1 MPFDSPN
8 AYLSLLDDLLSK
20 ARAAGADSADA
31 LVVESQSLG
40 ASVRLGAREDLER
53 SESRDLGLRVMI
65 GRRQAIASSN
75 DFSATALSELARR
88 VVDMARAAPEDP
100 WCGLAD
106 AAALCSAPPA
116 LDLADDHEPDID
128 SLYERAAACEAAARA
143 VPGVSNS
150 EGGSAGWG
158 RNSVAL
164 VTSHGF
170 SGAYAATSHSVSASV
185 LAGEGTAMER
195 DYEFDSARHFA
206 DLRDVEAVGR
216 EAGERAVRRLN
227 PRKLESG
234 PMPVVFD
241 PRVSRSLIGHLTGAI
256 SGAAVA
262 RGTSFLKE
270 RMGEAVFAAGI
281 RIVDDPH
288 RPRGLASKPFD
299 GEGVANARTVLIE
312 DGRLTTWLLDSA
324 TARQLGLATT
334 GHAARGTGGPP
345 GPSSSNTWMEAGTV
359 SPEALIA
366 QVGEGL
372 YVTELIGFGVNAV
385 TGDYSRGAA
394 GFRIAGGALAEP
406 VSEITIAGNLIEMFA
421 RATPADDLAFRYG
434 SNAPTLRIDG
444 LTVAGA

>member
-1 MPFDSPN
+1 MSYDAPES
-8 AYLSLLDDLLSK
+8 YLSLLDDLLAK
-20 ARAAGADSADA
+20 ARAGGADSADA
-31 LVVESQSLG
+31 VVVESQSLG

-75 DFSATALSELARR
+75 DFSPAAMAELAGR
-88 VVDMARAAPEDP
+88 VCDMARAAPEDP
-100 WCGLAD
+100 YCGLAERER
-106 AAALCSAPPA
+106 LCATPPS
-116 LDLADDHEPDID
+116 LDLADTHEPDIE
-128 SLYERAAACEAAARA
+128 SLYARAAVCEEAARA
-143 VPGVSNS
+143 VEGVSNS

-158 RNSVAL
+158 RSAIAL
-164 VTSHGF
+164 ATSDGF
-170 SGAYAATSHSVSASV
+170 AGAYAATSHSSSASV

-195 DYEFDSARHFA
+195 DYEYDSTRHFG
-206 DLRDVEAVGR
+206 DLRGEAEIGR

-234 PMPVVFD
+234 AMPVVFD
-241 PRVSRSLIGHLTGAI
+241 PRVSRSLIGHFTGAI
-256 SGAAVA
+256 SGSAVA
-262 RGTSFLKE
+262 RGTSFLKD

-281 RIVDDPH
+281 DIVDDAH

-299 GEGVANARTVLIE
+299 GEGVANGRTALIE

-345 GPSSSNTWMEAGTV
+345 GPTATNTWMEPGPL
-359 SPEALIA
+359 SPKDLIA
-366 QVGEGL
+366 EVGTGL

-394 GFRIAGGALAEP
+394 GFAIENGEIAYP
-406 VSEITIAGNLIEMFA
+406 VSEITIAGNLSDMFA
-421 RATPADDLAFRYG
+421 RTTPANDLVFRYG
-434 SNAPTLRIDG
+434 SNAPTVRIDG